1 MALFT
6 ITPARWLACLYTLNS
21 TGIKD
26 ARNHAPSC
34 YYLTVQINIHIPK
47 TKKIIK
53 KLFQIVT
60 IGLVF
65 SWAKHECNYF
75 IWRKAIFL
83 SDPSKVQT
91 IFTVLEKPLI
101 LSNLFTHNLLVQ
113 VLYSSLLFIS
123 YLLNFFKKN
132 CTYA

>member
-6 ITPARWLACLYTLNS
+6 ITPARWLACLYTPNS

-26 ARNHAPSC
+26 ARNHASC

-65 SWAKHECNYF
+65 S
-75 IWRKAIFL
+75 
-83 SDPSKVQT
+83 
-91 IFTVLEKPLI
+91 
-101 LSNLFTHNLLVQ
+101 
-113 VLYSSLLFIS
+113 
-123 YLLNFFKKN
+123 
-132 CTYA
+132 